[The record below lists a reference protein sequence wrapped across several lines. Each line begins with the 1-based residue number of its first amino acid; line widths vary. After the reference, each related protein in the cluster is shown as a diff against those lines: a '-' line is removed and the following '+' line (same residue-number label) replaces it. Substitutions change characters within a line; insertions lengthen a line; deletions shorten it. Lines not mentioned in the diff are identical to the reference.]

1 MTTQN
6 LSSRASYGLT
16 KRIPGGYFR
25 MGSRFHP
32 REDPPR
38 VVYVGEFELAHVPV
52 TVSQYGAFVSSK
64 TVESRQWWSEEGWA
78 WVNGESDGWGRE
90 NRRLPDGWEAQ
101 VNRPY
106 HPVVGITVFEAE
118 AYCAWLS
125 AQKKKAVRLPTEEEW
140 EYAARS
146 DDGRPFP
153 WGEEFDPA
161 LTNTLESGNNDA
173 MAAAS
178 TNGDVSPFGVMD
190 MAGNVEEWT
199 ASTYSPLPGELAS
212 SGLLRTVRGG
222 SFNDT
227 AYGSRTSYRRAYPPG
242 YFYPFLGFRLVVGE
256 R

>member
-1 MTTQN
+1 
-6 LSSRASYGLT
+6 
-16 KRIPGGYFR
+16 

-38 VVYVGEFELAHVPV
+38 VIYVAEFELAHIPV
-52 TVSQYGAFVSSK
+52 TVNQYKVFLEANPADKQS
-64 TVESRQWWSEEGWA
+64 WWSEAGWA

-90 NRRLPDGWEAQ
+90 NRRLPEGWEIQ
-101 VNRPY
+101 INRAY
-106 HPVVGITVFEAE
+106 HPVVGITAFEAE

-125 AQKKKAVRLPTEEEW
+125 VQRKKAIRLPKEEEW

-153 WGEEFDPA
+153 WGEEFEPG
-161 LTNTLESGNNDA
+161 LTNTQELGNNDPVE
-173 MAAAS
+173 AATIA
-178 TNGDVSPFGVMD
+178 GDVSPFGVMD

-199 ASTYSPLPGELAS
+199 ASLYEPLPGEANPP
-212 SGLLRTVRGG
+212 GALRVVRGG

-227 AYGSRTSYRRAYPPG
+227 AFGSRTSYRRAYPPG